1 MSTLAVRGCGMV
13 SALGF
18 NAASTLAALRAR
30 VSAVQAL
37 PWMDFE
43 SGEPLRGAKVPLPQW
58 WEGAGKLVDLVAPA
72 VQECLQIAAPNQPAT
87 IPILLAVSEPGRPGR
102 PEGLESEIFSGLHA
116 KLGLS
121 PNRHSRA
128 YAAGQTG
135 CARAMVDAHRLIAS
149 GMASMCVVA
158 GVDSYLQQ
166 EALDEYI
173 ERRRLM
179 TSSNSNG
186 FFPGEGGSAV
196 LVAAAGDTRVEE
208 LQIRGFGLAQESAT
222 IESTEPL
229 RALGL
234 TQAMR
239 QALKSAGIPMTAV
252 PRRITDLS
260 GEQYGFKEALFAIMR
275 TNTGPRPVTPE
286 MEHPIEYLGHVGAAI
301 LPILLAWAWHGQ
313 RNGYFEPDPLLIH
326 TGADSGER
334 AALVVQ
340 RVAPVRSRS

>member
-1 MSTLAVRGCGMV
+1 MSTLAIRGCGMV

-37 PWMDFE
+37 PWLDFE
-43 SGEPLRGAKVPLPQW
+43 SGEPLRGARVPLPQW
-58 WEGAGKLVDLVAPA
+58 WEGVGKLVDLIAPA
-72 VQECLQIAAPNQPAT
+72 VHECLQIAAPHAPAA
-87 IPILLAVSEPGRPGR
+87 IPILLAVSEPARPGR
-102 PEGLESEIFSGLHA
+102 PELLETELFAGLHA
-116 KLGLS
+116 KLGVS
-121 PNRHSRA
+121 PNGNSRI
-128 YAAGQTG
+128 YPAGQTG
-135 CARAMVDAHRLIAS
+135 CARALVDAHRLIS
-149 GMASMCVVA
+149 GRVASMCIVA

-166 EALDEYI
+166 ETLDEYS

-179 TSSNSNG
+179 TPSNSNG
-186 FFPGEGGSAV
+186 FFPGEAGSAV
-196 LVAAAGDTRVEE
+196 LVTAAGDATVEE
-208 LQIRGFGLAQESAT
+208 LQIRGFGLAQEPAT
-222 IESTEPL
+222 IQGTDPL

-234 TQAMR
+234 TQAMK
-239 QALKSAGIPMTAV
+239 QALTSAGLSMTAV

-313 RNGYFEPDPLLIH
+313 LHGYFEPDPLLIH
-326 TGADSGER
+326 AGADGGER
-334 AALVVQ
+334 TALVVQ
-340 RVAPVRSRS
+340 RVAPLRSRS